1 VQSGEEADGDCEG
14 DFFFDV
20 EVDAVEVVGLEEVA
34 EGVVIFVELL
44 FMSVAGCSTRL
55 YSVFCGSLL

>member
-1 VQSGEEADGDCEG
+1 MQSGEEADGDCEG

-55 YSVFCGSLL
+55 

>member
-1 VQSGEEADGDCEG
+1 MEGGEEADGDGEW

-34 EGVVIFVELL
+34 EGMVVFVELL
-44 FMSVAGCSTRL
+44 LLSVPRL
-55 YSVFCGSLL
+55 ISGVWFFFSSS